1 LEDCVQ
7 HGVAVVGAGPL
18 GAATARELVHRGV
31 PNVVLLDGESPDD
44 HSAPRAA
51 YRSSGGSICWYRSD
65 PAKAELIRTTAEHVQ
80 RRVADGARIDVR
92 ELPYLLLEHGVQ
104 VPALNVNSSELV
116 TDLVGEATRGGA
128 LLQRTG
134 VVDAVTPTQTGW
146 EVRSGPDSGAGT
158 VTATVVVLALG
169 AGNVS
174 LLPGLQP
181 RLEKRQLFVLD
192 LPVDEDRARIPH
204 VVARVGH
211 GYAYVF
217 VKNLPEGQRVVLG
230 HEDLVPDDDP
240 TGPVDY
246 LAQLL
251 EAGVADAFPFLG
263 AARAD
268 RILWGM
274 DWADKF
280 PRVCVGEQPTLL
292 AINCGSGVRAC
303 IGAGRAAADAVERAL
318 SAA

>member
-1 LEDCVQ
+1 VLASTSASC
-7 HGVAVVGAGPL
+7 PTSCSS
-18 GAATARELVHRGV
+18 TA
-31 PNVVLLDGESPDD
+31 S
-44 HSAPRAA
+44 
-51 YRSSGGSICWYRSD
+51 
-65 PAKAELIRTTAEHVQ
+65 K
-80 RRVADGARIDVR
+80 
-92 ELPYLLLEHGVQ
+92 
-104 VPALNVNSSELV
+104 VPALNVNSTELV
-116 TDLVGEATRGGA
+116 TDLAGEATRGGA

-134 VVDAVTPTQTGW
+134 VVDAITPTQTGW
-146 EVRSGPDSGAGT
+146 EVRSGPDSGADI

-169 AGNVS
+169 VGNVS
-174 LLPGLQP
+174 LFPGLQP

-192 LPVDEDRARIPH
+192 LPVDEDRARMPH

-217 VKNLPEGQRVVLG
+217 VKNLPEGQRVLLG

-280 PRVCVGEQPTLL
+280 PGSAL
-292 AINCGSGVRAC
+292 ANSRRCWPSIA
-303 IGAGRAAADAVERAL
+303 GAVFGPAL
-318 SAA
+318 ALGARLRRRSSAR

>member
-1 LEDCVQ
+1 M
-7 HGVAVVGAGPL
+7 
-18 GAATARELVHRGV
+18 
-31 PNVVLLDGESPDD
+31 
-44 HSAPRAA
+44 
-51 YRSSGGSICWYRSD
+51 
-65 PAKAELIRTTAEHVQ
+65 
-80 RRVADGARIDVR
+80 
-92 ELPYLLLEHGVQ
+92 
-104 VPALNVNSSELV
+104 
-116 TDLVGEATRGGA
+116 
-128 LLQRTG
+128 
-134 VVDAVTPTQTGW
+134 
-146 EVRSGPDSGAGT
+146 
-158 VTATVVVLALG
+158 
-169 AGNVS
+169 
-174 LLPGLQP
+174 
-181 RLEKRQLFVLD
+181 
-192 LPVDEDRARIPH
+192 PH

-217 VKNLPEGQRVVLG
+217 VKNLPEGQRVLLG

-251 EAGVADAFPFLG
+251 VAGVADALPFLG

-280 PRVCVGEQPTLL
+280 PQVCVGEQPTLL

-303 IGAGRAAADAVERAL
+303 IGAGRAAADAAERAL